1 MAERDRDFLR
11 FYEEARVEDQLKY
24 YRRQAGWHGRRDDRL
39 LLVSGILMFVAAIA
53 SGVAASNWEGLGPAV
68 LWSSVAALVPA
79 VSAAVAATRAL
90 YEHERNHQRF
100 ENTFLD
106 LEYLRAYKAPAA
118 SLDEPGFRSAL
129 AEYVSEVEGLLSRE
143 HRQWVEV
150 MTQVQASQAPQLPG
164 G

>member
-11 FYEEARVEDQLKY
+11 FYEQERVEDQLKY
-24 YRRQAGWHGRRDDRL
+24 YRRQAGWHGRRDDTL
-39 LLVSGILMFVAAIA
+39 LLISGILMFVAAVA
-53 SGVAASNWEGLGPAV
+53 SGVSASNWEGVGPAV

-79 VSAAVAATRAL
+79 LAAAVAATRAL

-100 ENTFLD
+100 ENTFHD
-106 LEYLRAYKAPAA
+106 LEYLRAYKAP
-118 SLDEPGFRSAL
+118 SAKL
-129 AEYVSEVEGLLSRE
+129 AEAEYRTALEEYVGEVEGLLSRE

-150 MTQVQASQAPQLPG
+150 MTQVQAAQAPEPPG

>member
-1 MAERDRDFLR
+1 MVERDRDFLG
-11 FYEEARVEDQLKY
+11 FYEEQRVEDQLKY
-24 YRRQAGWHGRRDDRL
+24 YRRQAGWHGRRDDTL

-53 SGVAASNWEGLGPAV
+53 SGVAASNWDGLGPSV

-106 LEYLRAYKAPAA
+106 LEYLRAYKAR
-118 SLDEPGFRSAL
+118 LDEPGFRTAL

-150 MTQVQASQAPQLPG
+150 MTQVQAAKAPEPPG